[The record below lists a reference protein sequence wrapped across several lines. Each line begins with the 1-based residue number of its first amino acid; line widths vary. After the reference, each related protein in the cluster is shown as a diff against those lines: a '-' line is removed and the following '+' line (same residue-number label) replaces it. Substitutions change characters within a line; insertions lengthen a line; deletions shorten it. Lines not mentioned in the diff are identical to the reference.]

1 MAEQAYLICLQAA
14 ARRPE
19 AQRFH
24 FISADVTSSEEN
36 QRILRETTEWN
47 NGNPPDI
54 VWANAGASVPGLFL
68 DTSIETLKSQ
78 MDINYF
84 AALYLAHA
92 TFKLWLASTPASSTL
107 KSDRSSL
114 QRHFLMT
121 SSVAAFIGLAG
132 YSPYSPA
139 KAALRSLHDTL
150 RSELNLYNHAKPT
163 NNSVPDIEI
172 HTIFPGSISSPGL
185 QRENETKH
193 GVTKLLEEDDV
204 VQTPQEVA
212 RVTVAELE
220 KGKHMITTQWLGMVM
235 RAAGLM
241 TSLKDSWLADTILP
255 AVMQLIMP
263 FIQMDLQ
270 RKVRKWA
277 RDHGRPEH

>member
-1 MAEQAYLICLQAA
+1 MCIQVAA
-14 ARRPE
+14 KSPKS
-19 AQRFH
+19 QRFH

-47 NGNPPDI
+47 NGNPPDV
-54 VWANAGASVPGLFL
+54 VWANAGASVPRLFL
-68 DTSIETLKSQ
+68 DTSIETLQSQ

-92 TFKLWLASTPASSTL
+92 TFKLWLASTPTSPSL
-107 KSDRSSL
+107 KADRSPL
-114 QRHFLMT
+114 PRHFLMT

-139 KAALRSLHDTL
+139 KAALRNLHDTL
-150 RSELNLYNHAKPT
+150 RSELDLYNHAKPKD
-163 NNSVPDIEI
+163 NSVPDIEI
-172 HTIFPGSISSPGL
+172 HTIFPGSIASPGL

-193 GVTKLLEEDDV
+193 GVTKALEEDDV

-220 KGKHMITTQWLGMVM
+220 KGRHLITTQWLGMVM
-235 RAAGLM
+235 RAGGMM
-241 TSLKDSWLADTILP
+241 TSIKDNWLVDTILP

-270 RKVRKWA
+270 GKVRKWA
-277 RDHGRPEH
+277 QHHGRPEH

>member
-1 MAEQAYLICLQAA
+1 MCFQAA
-14 ARRPE
+14 AKSLKS
-19 AQRFH
+19 QRFH

-36 QRILRETTEWN
+36 QRILREVTEWN
-47 NGNPPDI
+47 DGNPPDI

-92 TFKLWLASTPASSTL
+92 TFKLWLSSTSSPSSM
-107 KSDRSSL
+107 KADRSPL
-114 QRHFLMT
+114 PRHFLMT

-150 RSELNLYNHAKPT
+150 RSELNMYNHAKPKD
-163 NNSVPDIEI
+163 NSVPDIEI
-172 HTIFPGSISSPGL
+172 HTIFPGSILSPGL
-185 QRENETKH
+185 ERENVTKH

-212 RVTVAELE
+212 RVTIAELE
-220 KGKHMITTQWLGMVM
+220 KGKHLITTQWLGMVM
-235 RAAGLM
+235 RAGGMM

-270 RKVRKWA
+270 GKVRKWA
-277 RDHGRPEH
+277 KDHGRPQH